1 MTMKNVAPSSTD
13 YLGHAED
20 RPAVPH
26 SQTASKTI
34 IQSADDV
41 DSMFTHAP
49 VSLWEED
56 FSEVKRS
63 FDQLRRN
70 GIEDL
75 GMYLKKHPDQVLV
88 LARMVRVVRVNKETL
103 ALYEAASP
111 AEFREGLSRIF
122 NKDSFEVFKKELIAF
137 WKGRT
142 SFTSEAVNLALSG
155 VSMNI
160 LIHAH
165 IPPVYEQTWDKVYI
179 AITDIT
185 AIKDS
190 TQNIA
195 ASEQKYRS
203 VFDTTQTAIVLVD
216 LTSGIIIEA
225 NKCAKKIL
233 GASNGELSGLHIAD
247 LVNSGE
253 QKLVRS
259 YLSYQEE
266 QPSLSGQVFHISSK
280 DGSKTSVMVNANKIE
295 LNDAKILVLSFA
307 PINSAAHMRPK
318 RYHLNATLSK
328 KLSQRECEILRQICN
343 GNTSKVIAQHLYIS
357 EKTVR
362 THRARIMQK
371 LDIHCVVDLV
381 KFAMSNGHT
390 QFH

>member
-1 MTMKNVAPSSTD
+1 
-13 YLGHAED
+13 
-20 RPAVPH
+20 
-26 SQTASKTI
+26 
-34 IQSADDV
+34 
-41 DSMFTHAP
+41 MFTHAP

-75 GMYLKKHPDQVLV
+75 GMYLKKHPQEVLAF
-88 LARMVRVVRVNKETL
+88 ARMVRIVRVNNETL

-111 AEFREGLSRIF
+111 AEFRKGLSLIF

-142 SFTSEAVNLALSG
+142 SFMGEAVNLTLSG
-155 VSMNI
+155 VSKNI
-160 LIHAH
+160 LFHAH
-165 IPPVYEQTWDKVYI
+165 ILSGCEQTWEKVYI

-185 AIKDS
+185 AIKNS

-247 LVNSGE
+247 LVDSRE
-253 QKLVRS
+253 QKLIRS
-259 YLSYQEE
+259 YLSYQEKR
-266 QPSLSGQVFHISSK
+266 PSLSGQVLHFSSK

-295 LNDAKILVLSFA
+295 LNDAKILALSFA
-307 PINSAAHMRPK
+307 PIDSAVHMRHK
-318 RYHLNATLSK
+318 RDHLNATLSK

-343 GNTSKVIAQHLYIS
+343 GNTSKIIAQHLYIS

-362 THRARIMQK
+362 THRSRIMQK
-371 LDIHCVVDLV
+371 LDTHCVVDLV
-381 KFAMSNGHT
+381 KFAMSNGLAQLH
-390 QFH
+390 